1 MIRMSV
7 SKEQAIDLHRDEGD
21 VEEGGKDMKGEDQT
35 EERDEDGNG
44 INRRTRRTWDKEGR
58 GQKEK

>member
-1 MIRMSV
+1 
-7 SKEQAIDLHRDEGD
+7 
-21 VEEGGKDMKGEDQT
+21 MKGEDQT

-58 GQKEK
+58 VQKEK